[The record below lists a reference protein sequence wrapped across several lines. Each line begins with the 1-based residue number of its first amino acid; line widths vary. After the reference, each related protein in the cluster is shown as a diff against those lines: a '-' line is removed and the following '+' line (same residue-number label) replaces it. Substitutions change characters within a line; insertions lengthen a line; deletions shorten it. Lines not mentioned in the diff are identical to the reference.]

1 MKDYRQQIDNEYKDK
16 IKKLCNGLPDVV
28 KRFDR
33 SMQLSTEVKTR
44 FAYISDIKIFMEY
57 LADVLNVSIKDIT
70 VEQLE
75 NCSKDLFEDYFDYLM
90 KYEKNGQVYTNGKK
104 TLKRKL
110 SSLKRFYSYLLKSDL
125 ISVCNIEKIDVPKIE
140 RKELVYMDSD
150 EVNTFLDKVE
160 TGVVTGSL
168 MEEKYHDILGFR
180 NYVIMVL
187 LLTTGIRVS
196 ECVGLDVD
204 DIDFKNSCI
213 KVIRKGNKEDSV
225 FFPDSVGELLDDYL
239 DYRYTLS
246 PMDKDNKALF
256 LSTRNTRLGVR
267 SVEMLVKKYAKAS
280 VPLKNIHC
288 HSTRSSFAME
298 FLKNSNGD
306 IEGLQSALGHNNI
319 ATTQFY
325 ARSTQDMKKSKK
337 EMVTFDNSKK
347 GSE

>member
-1 MKDYRQQIDNEYKDK
+1 M
-16 IKKLCNGLPDVV
+16 
-28 KRFDR
+28 
-33 SMQLSTEVKTR
+33 
-44 FAYISDIKIFMEY
+44 
-57 LADVLNVSIKDIT
+57 
-70 VEQLE
+70 
-75 NCSKDLFEDYFDYLM
+75 
-90 KYEKNGQVYTNGKK
+90 
-104 TLKRKL
+104 
-110 SSLKRFYSYLLKSDL
+110 
-125 ISVCNIEKIDVPKIE
+125 
-140 RKELVYMDSD
+140 
-150 EVNTFLDKVE
+150 
-160 TGVVTGSL
+160 
-168 MEEKYHDILGFR
+168 H
-180 NYVIMVL
+180 
-187 LLTTGIRVS
+187 
-196 ECVGLDVD
+196 
-204 DIDFKNSCI
+204 
-213 KVIRKGNKEDSV
+213 KGNKEDSV